1 MSATNP
7 KKAIYSKSLMKL
19 EFDDQNKILTLLTP
33 GGNSIIISDKA
44 KGITITDVNGST
56 IKMSSSGILMS
67 SNGDITLKSGK
78 KLNLVGTTGIA
89 ASCALGTVD
98 IKGLNVAAEATL
110 NATLKGTMQAQLES
124 SLQTVVKGG
133 IVMIN

>member
-44 KGITITDVNGST
+44 KGITITDINGST
-56 IKMSSSGILMS
+56 IKMSPSGIFMS

-89 ASCALGTVD
+89 ASCALGNVD
-98 IKGLNVAAEATL
+98 IKGLNIAAEATL
-110 NATLKGTMQAQLES
+110 NATIKGTMQAQLES